1 MEFSKP
7 DTAVGIL
14 QLEIPS
20 PEDLPHP
27 GIQPGSPAL
36 QVDTSPTE
44 LSGKPQNNGWI
55 KFSVSF
61 HVAVLPK
68 LFVQ

>member
-20 PEDLPHP
+20 PEDLPNP
-27 GIQPGSPAL
+27 GNQPGSPAL
-36 QVDTSPTE
+36 RFDTSPTE